1 MKFRSISIEQET
13 WGEHKGKYKCSINF
27 EVNENVSVYA
37 KADEIV
43 TAELIKVL
51 IPVFEKISNQK
62 FDEVVEET
70 ETFLSKFKF
79 KKKEQSDVAED

>member
-1 MKFRSISIEQET
+1 MKFRSIKIERET
-13 WGEHKGKYKCSINF
+13 WGEHKGEYECSITF
-27 EVNENVSVYA
+27 DVNEDITVYA
-37 KADEIV
+37 KADEII

-62 FDEVVEET
+62 FEEVVEET

-79 KKKEQSDVAED
+79 KKKEQSDEKN